1 MTRIR
6 QLDGSELDLE
16 DGALEA
22 FRSAVRGAVLT
33 PQDAGYDEARGIFNG
48 MIDKRPGL
56 IACCCG
62 AADVIACVNFAREHC
77 LLTAIRGGGH
87 GVAGNAACDGGLMI
101 NLARMNAVRLDP
113 EARVAWVQGGATLG
127 DVDHE
132 TAAFGLVCPGGVV
145 STTGVAGLTTGGG
158 YGWVRG
164 KFGMSIDSLRAVEIV
179 TPDGE
184 LRRATE
190 SRHPDLFWAV
200 RGGGGNFGVVV
211 TFEFDLHELGP
222 EVMLCNPIYAAEH
235 AREVVRGWREFME
248 TAPDE
253 FTTEFF
259 FWTIPDVLNFP
270 QETHGQDVV
279 VPCGV
284 YAGPVEEGEKFV
296 QPLRELAPVLLDFSG
311 PMRFVDIQRLFD
323 PYLPYGRVQC
333 YWKALYMDRLDDDMV
348 DTLVGHFLDR
358 PQNAKICPLV
368 LHNLRGMSQRVPA
381 DATAFPGR
389 GWRFLMEYNVTWS
402 DPADDEEGIAWTRRA
417 WSEMR
422 EKHDQYDGT
431 YLNIDSYNEDGNPWV
446 QESYREN
453 YRRLREV
460 KKKYDPL
467 NLFRL
472 NANIPP
478 AQ

>member
-1 MTRIR
+1 MTSITT
-6 QLDGSELDLE
+6 LDGSRIDLDA
-16 DGALEA
+16 GALQDFKA
-22 FRSAVRGAVLT
+22 SLRGDCVT
-33 PQDAGYDEARGIFNG
+33 AGHASYDLAREIFNG
-48 MIDKRPGL
+48 MIDRRPAVIVNCSGV
-56 IACCCG
+56 
-62 AADVIACVNFAREHC
+62 ADVIQCVNFARKHR

-101 NLARMNAVRLDP
+101 NLSQMKGIRIDP
-113 EARVAWVQGGATLG
+113 KERIAWVQGGATLG

-158 YGWVRG
+158 YGWLRG
-164 KFGMSIDSLRAVEIV
+164 KYGMSIDNLRAVEIV
-179 TPDGE
+179 TPDGK
-184 LRRATE
+184 LRRASANENT
-190 SRHPDLFWAV
+190 DLYWAI

-235 AREVVRGWREFME
+235 AGQVLRGWREFMK

-259 FWTIPDVLNFP
+259 FWTIPDFP
-270 QETHGQDVV
+270 GFPKEAHGQDVV

-284 YAGPVEEGEKFV
+284 YAGPVEDGEKCV

-311 PMRFVDIQRLFD
+311 PMRFVDIQKLFD
-323 PYLPYGRVQC
+323 PYLPYGKVQC
-333 YWKALYMDRLDDDMV
+333 YWKALYMDRMDDDMV
-348 DTLVGHFLDR
+348 DTLVEHFLDR
-358 PQNAKICPLV
+358 PKNAKICPLV
-368 LHNLRGMSQRVPA
+368 LHNLNGVSQRIPA

-389 GWRFLMEYNVTWS
+389 NWKFLMEYNVTWS
-402 DPADDEEGIAWTRRA
+402 DAADDEEGIAWTRRA
-417 WSEMR
+417 WNEMR
-422 EKHDQYDGT
+422 EKYDQYDGT
-431 YLNIDSYNEDGNPWV
+431 YLNIDSYNEDGNRWV

-453 YRRLREV
+453 YRRLQQV
-460 KKKYDPL
+460 KKKYDPM

-478 AQ
+478 AP